1 MKSTERH
8 ELKRN
13 PFAEATLGVVE
24 TLRQNRSRVMGGLA
38 VLGALAV
45 VIAGVMAWRA
55 REANQ
60 AGAALGIALATS
72 QAQIVPIAT
81 MPGAT
86 QPPGTYPSVQARA
99 EAAVEAFTDVVTQH
113 PSTPAARVAA
123 FHLASELLA
132 AGRAAEAAE
141 AFASVADQ
149 AGATVYGSAARLG
162 QAEALLAVGRT
173 DEALKIYTDMA
184 AARDGALPTDG
195 LLMQLGRASARA
207 GKAAEAR
214 AAFQRVIDEFPES
227 SFVDAARQQAAA
239 LN

>member
-8 ELKRN
+8 ALKRN
-13 PFAEATLGVVE
+13 PFAEATFGVVE
-24 TLRQNRSRVMGGLA
+24 AFQQNRSRVMGGLA
-38 VLGALAV
+38 VLAVLV
-45 VIAGVMAWRA
+45 VIVAGVMAWRA
-55 REANQ
+55 RQANQ
-60 AGAALGIALATS
+60 AGAALGVAVAIS
-72 QAQIVPIAT
+72 QAQIVPIASI
-81 MPGAT
+81 PGAT
-86 QPPGTYPSVQARA
+86 QPAGTYPSVQARA
-99 EAAVEAFTDVVTQH
+99 EAAIVAFTDVVTQH
-113 PSTPAARVAA
+113 PGTQAARVAS

-149 AGATVYGSAARLG
+149 AGRTVYGATARLG

-184 AARDGALPTDG
+184 AVRDGVLPADG

-207 GKAAEAR
+207 GKPAEAR

-227 SFVDAARQQAAA
+227 PFVEMARQQAVA